1 MHINTNNN
9 LNAIIFSISPNEY
22 TYKCIYSLSN
32 CMNWTINNFVT
43 CAMYVHL
50 LYKSDSS
57 YTIGGGGSVEVN
69 NVLGAMG
76 DDDNILV
83 DVDDDGGD
91 DE

>member
-1 MHINTNNN
+1 MPLFSQFHRMNTQM
-9 LNAIIFSISPNEY
+9 Y
-22 TYKCIYSLSN
+22 

-69 NVLGAMG
+69 NVLGAIG

-83 DVDDDGGD
+83 DDDDGD

>member
-1 MHINTNNN
+1 MPLFSQFHRMNTHKNV
-9 LNAIIFSISPNEY
+9 
-22 TYKCIYSLSN
+22 YSLLN

-43 CAMYVHL
+43 CAICVHL
-50 LYKSDSS
+50 LYDSS

-83 DVDDDGGD
+83 DDDGD
-91 DE
+91 DG